1 MEKQMDFES
10 ALARLEKLVD
20 EMERENLPLDD
31 LLARYKEGMDL
42 LRTCRAQLD
51 AAQETIEKQMT
62 EAE

>member
-1 MEKQMDFES
+1 
-10 ALARLEKLVD
+10 
-20 EMERENLPLDD
+20 MEREILALDD
-31 LLARYKEGMDL
+31 LLARSTVGMGL